1 MKALFRALLAIVGVL
16 ALVVVA
22 GVIYVTTFL
31 DPNDLKPRLVKAV
44 KDQAGLE
51 LALNGPLDWSFYPR
65 LGVSVEDAQ
74 TWLPEQAHDQ
84 TPFASFKRAE
94 VGVSFAPL
102 LSGEVEVEGVF
113 LDGLKLDLKRDADGR
128 GNWESL
134 LQHAADAAESG
145 AADKALPPAKSAGVA
160 MADETQGDAGVSD
173 GAEGMAVNLDI
184 ASIQVTNGQITYQD
198 AASGLDMTLN
208 ELALSSSN
216 VSPTKA
222 FPVELSFV
230 AEGREPELRSTINLD
245 GKVALDLQ
253 NGRHVLTGISLDTA
267 TSMPSLSEQSQQLA
281 LEIDT
286 LTLDTE
292 QQRYRIE
299 GGELDASL
307 NEPSLGEKA
316 LPVKATF
323 GAEADLAEGTATLS
337 DLLLTSGS
345 DLRLSGAL
353 KASDITGEALSYS
366 GQFKLAPLSPKAWMT
381 RVGMQAPQ
389 TARGDALTSLAFS
402 SPLKGDL
409 SQVQL
414 TNLVMALD
422 DTTINGRLGSSFDA
436 SQITF
441 DLDVDALNLDDY
453 LPPQTS
459 EKTANLGTGVTAGLV
474 APAYAADGDAEVLP
488 VELLR
493 TLGLKG
499 QLDIANLT
507 ASGLEMR
514 KVSAKLS
521 GQPGL
526 QQLDSLTASLYGGSL
541 AASARIDSRKTPL
554 TMSFGEKL
562 TNLDI
567 APFLK
572 ALAPEQDDIL
582 RGRLT
587 LNGDYTTSTNQLDSM
602 KRNLNGSGDFEIR
615 NGEILDVNVSE
626 KMCTTVATL
635 SGKTSSR
642 DWAAN
647 TPLER
652 AQGSFK
658 VTNGVISNQDLAL
671 AIPGIALD
679 GKGQLN
685 LPTEAFDYN
694 VAARFIE
701 GTDDAACEVNPR
713 LVKLRFPVQCQGNL
727 SGEPGEWCGF
737 DQKGFQTAAAE
748 LAKDEA
754 KRKAGEKVSEKLD
767 EKLDEDTRKK
777 IDDKLGEGASDKL
790 KGAIQ
795 GLFN

>member
-65 LGVSVEDAQ
+65 LGVSVEDAEA
-74 TWLPEQAHDQ
+74 WLPEQERDQ
-84 TPFASFKRAE
+84 SPFASFTRAE
-94 VGVSFAPL
+94 VGVSFTPL

-113 LDGLKLDLKRDADGR
+113 LDGLKLALERDAQGR

-134 LQHAADAAESG
+134 LEHAAT
-145 AADKALPPAKSAGVA
+145 AADSGVADEALPPAKSAGVA
-160 MADETQGDAGVSD
+160 LADDTTPSVQNGAGS
-173 GAEGMAVNLDI
+173 MAVNLDI
-184 ASIQVTNGQITYQD
+184 ASVQVTNGQIAYQD

-208 ELALSSSN
+208 DVALTSSN
-216 VSPTKA
+216 VSPDKA

-230 AEGREPELRSTINLD
+230 ADGREPELQSTVSLD

-253 NGRHVLTGISLDTA
+253 GGRHVLTGVSLDT
-267 TSMPSLSEQSQQLA
+267 TTRMPSLGDKDQSVA
-281 LEIDT
+281 LDIDT
-286 LTLDTE
+286 LTLDTDK
-292 QQRYRIE
+292 QLYLAD
-299 GGELDASL
+299 GAELDATL
-307 NEPSLGEKA
+307 HQAALGDKA
-316 LPVKATF
+316 LPLKATF
-323 GAEADLAEGTATLS
+323 GAEADLAAGTANLEN
-337 DLLLTSGS
+337 LLLTSGS

-353 KASDITGEALSYS
+353 KAKDITGDALSYS

-381 RVGMQAPQ
+381 RVGMEAPQ
-389 TARGDALTSLAFS
+389 TAKSSALTSLAFS
-402 SPLKGDL
+402 SPFKGDM

-453 LPPQTS
+453 LAPAGAD
-459 EKTANLGTGVTAGLV
+459 EKTASLGEALTAGV
-474 APAYAADGDAEVLP
+474 IAPVYAADGDAELLP
-488 VELLR
+488 VALLK
-493 TLGLKG
+493 TLGLQG
-499 QLDIANLT
+499 QLDIGTLI
-507 ASGLEMR
+507 ASGLEMS
-514 KVSAKLS
+514 KVTAKLS
-521 GQPGL
+521 GQPGV

-541 AASARIDSRKTPL
+541 AANARIDSRKTPL
-554 TMSFGEKL
+554 SMSFGEKL

-572 ALAPEQDDIL
+572 ALAPEQKDIL

-587 LNGDYTTSTNQLDSM
+587 LNGDYTTSTNQIDSI
-602 KRNLNGSGDFEIR
+602 KRNLNGKGNFEIR
-615 NGEILDVNVSE
+615 NGEVLDVNISRE
-626 KMCTTVATL
+626 MCTAVATL

-642 DWAAN
+642 EWKAN

-652 AQGSFK
+652 AQGSFT

-701 GTDDAACEVNPR
+701 GADDAACEVNPR
-713 LVKLRFPVQCQGNL
+713 LIKLRFPVQCQGNL

-737 DQKGFQTAAAE
+737 DQKGFQSAAAE

>member
-65 LGVSVEDAQ
+65 LGVSVEDAEA
-74 TWLPEQAHDQ
+74 WLPEQERDQ
-84 TPFASFKRAE
+84 SPFASFTRAE
-94 VGVSFAPL
+94 VGVSFTPL

-113 LDGLKLDLKRDADGR
+113 LDGLKLALERDAQGR

-134 LQHAADAAESG
+134 LEHAATAADSG
-145 AADKALPPAKSAGVA
+145 AADEALPPAKSAGVA
-160 MADETQGDAGVSD
+160 LADDTTPSVQNGAGS
-173 GAEGMAVNLDI
+173 MAVNLDI
-184 ASIQVTNGQITYQD
+184 ASVQVTNGQIAYQD
-198 AASGLDMTLN
+198 AASGLEMTLN
-208 ELALSSSN
+208 DVALTSSN
-216 VSPTKA
+216 VSPDKA

-230 AEGREPELRSTINLD
+230 ADGREPELQSTVSLD

-253 NGRHVLTGISLDTA
+253 GGRHVLSGVSLDT
-267 TSMPSLSEQSQQLA
+267 TTRMPSLGDKDQSVA
-281 LEIDT
+281 LDIDT
-286 LTLDTE
+286 LTLDTDK
-292 QQRYRIE
+292 QLYLAD
-299 GGELDASL
+299 GAELDATL
-307 NEPSLGEKA
+307 HQAALGDKA
-316 LPVKATF
+316 LPLKATF
-323 GAEADLAEGTATLS
+323 GAEADLAAGTANLEN
-337 DLLLTSGS
+337 LLLTSGS

-353 KASDITGEALSYS
+353 KAKDITGDALSYS

-381 RVGMQAPQ
+381 RVGMEAPQ
-389 TARGDALTSLAFS
+389 TAKSSALTSLAFS
-402 SPLKGDL
+402 SPFKGDM

-453 LPPQTS
+453 LAPAGAD
-459 EKTANLGTGVTAGLV
+459 EKTASLGEALTAGV
-474 APAYAADGDAEVLP
+474 IAPVYAADGDAELLP
-488 VELLR
+488 VALLK
-493 TLGLKG
+493 TLGLQG
-499 QLDIANLT
+499 QLDIGTLI
-507 ASGLEMR
+507 ASGLEMS
-514 KVSAKLS
+514 KVTAKLS
-521 GQPGL
+521 GQPGV

-541 AASARIDSRKTPL
+541 AANARIDSRKTPL
-554 TMSFGEKL
+554 SMSFGEKL

-572 ALAPEQDDIL
+572 ALAPEQKDIL

-587 LNGDYTTSTNQLDSM
+587 LNGDYTTSTNQIDSI
-602 KRNLNGSGDFEIR
+602 KRNLNGKGNFEIR
-615 NGEILDVNVSE
+615 NGEVLDANISKE
-626 KMCTTVATL
+626 MCTAVATL

-642 DWAAN
+642 EWKAN

-652 AQGSFK
+652 AQGSFT

-701 GTDDAACEVNPR
+701 GADDAACEVNPR
-713 LVKLRFPVQCQGNL
+713 LIKLRFPVQCQGNL

-737 DQKGFQTAAAE
+737 DQKGFQSAAAE

>member
-65 LGVSVEDAQ
+65 LGVSVEDAEA
-74 TWLPEQAHDQ
+74 WLPEQERDQ
-84 TPFASFKRAE
+84 SPFASFTRAE
-94 VGVSFAPL
+94 VGVSFTPL

-113 LDGLKLDLKRDADGR
+113 LDGLKLALERDAQGR

-134 LQHAADAAESG
+134 LEHAATAADSG
-145 AADKALPPAKSAGVA
+145 AADEALPPAKSAGVA
-160 MADETQGDAGVSD
+160 LADDTTPSVQNGAGS
-173 GAEGMAVNLDI
+173 MAVNLDI
-184 ASIQVTNGQITYQD
+184 ASVQVTNGQIAYQD
-198 AASGLDMTLN
+198 AASGLEMTLN
-208 ELALSSSN
+208 DVALTSSN
-216 VSPTKA
+216 VSPDKA

-230 AEGREPELRSTINLD
+230 ADGREPELQSTVSLD

-253 NGRHVLTGISLDTA
+253 GGRHVLTGVSLDT
-267 TSMPSLSEQSQQLA
+267 TTRMPSLGDKDQSVA
-281 LEIDT
+281 LDIDT
-286 LTLDTE
+286 LTLDTDK
-292 QQRYRIE
+292 QLYLAD
-299 GGELDASL
+299 GAELDATL
-307 NEPSLGEKA
+307 HQAALGDKA
-316 LPVKATF
+316 LPLKATF
-323 GAEADLAEGTATLS
+323 GAEADLAAGTANLEN
-337 DLLLTSGS
+337 LLLTSGS

-353 KASDITGEALSYS
+353 KAKDITGDALSYS

-381 RVGMQAPQ
+381 RVGMEAPQ
-389 TARGDALTSLAFS
+389 TAKSSALTSLAFS
-402 SPLKGDL
+402 SPFKGDM

-453 LPPQTS
+453 LAPAGAD
-459 EKTANLGTGVTAGLV
+459 EKTASLGEALTAGV
-474 APAYAADGDAEVLP
+474 IAPVYAADGDAELLP
-488 VELLR
+488 VALLK
-493 TLGLKG
+493 TLGLQG
-499 QLDIANLT
+499 QLDIGTLI
-507 ASGLEMR
+507 ASGLEMS
-514 KVSAKLS
+514 KVTAKLS
-521 GQPGL
+521 GQPGV

-541 AASARIDSRKTPL
+541 AANARIDSRKTPL
-554 TMSFGEKL
+554 SMSFGEKL

-572 ALAPEQDDIL
+572 ALAPEQKDIL

-587 LNGDYTTSTNQLDSM
+587 LNGDYTTSTNQIDSI
-602 KRNLNGSGDFEIR
+602 KRNLNGKGNFEIR
-615 NGEILDVNVSE
+615 NGEVLDVNISRE
-626 KMCTTVATL
+626 MCTAVATL

-642 DWAAN
+642 EWKAN

-652 AQGSFK
+652 AQGSFT

-701 GTDDAACEVNPR
+701 GADDAACEVNPR
-713 LVKLRFPVQCQGNL
+713 LIKLRFPVQCQGNL

-737 DQKGFQTAAAE
+737 DQKGFQSAAAE

>member
-65 LGVSVEDAQ
+65 LGVSVEDAEA
-74 TWLPEQAHDQ
+74 WLPEQERDQ
-84 TPFASFKRAE
+84 SPFASFTRAE
-94 VGVSFAPL
+94 VGVSFTPL

-113 LDGLKLDLKRDADGR
+113 LDGLKLALERDAQGR

-134 LQHAADAAESG
+134 LEHAATAADSG
-145 AADKALPPAKSAGVA
+145 AADEALPPAKSAGVA
-160 MADETQGDAGVSD
+160 LADDTTPSVQNGAGS
-173 GAEGMAVNLDI
+173 MAVNLDI
-184 ASIQVTNGQITYQD
+184 ASVQVTNGQIAYQD

-208 ELALSSSN
+208 DVALTSSN
-216 VSPTKA
+216 VSPDKA

-230 AEGREPELRSTINLD
+230 ADGREPELQSTVSLD

-253 NGRHVLTGISLDTA
+253 GGRHVLTGVSLDT
-267 TSMPSLSEQSQQLA
+267 TTRMPSLGDKDQSVA
-281 LEIDT
+281 LDIDT
-286 LTLDTE
+286 LTLDTDK
-292 QQRYRIE
+292 QLYLVD
-299 GGELDASL
+299 GAELDATL
-307 NEPSLGEKA
+307 HQAALGDKA
-316 LPVKATF
+316 LPLKATF
-323 GAEADLAEGTATLS
+323 GAEADLAAGTANLEN
-337 DLLLTSGS
+337 LLLTSGS

-353 KASDITGEALSYS
+353 KAKDITGDALSYS

-381 RVGMQAPQ
+381 RVGMEAPQ
-389 TARGDALTSLAFS
+389 TAKSSALTSLAFS
-402 SPLKGDL
+402 SPFKGDM

-453 LPPQTS
+453 LAPAGAD
-459 EKTANLGTGVTAGLV
+459 EKTASLGEALTAGV
-474 APAYAADGDAEVLP
+474 IAPVYAADGDAELLP
-488 VELLR
+488 VALLK
-493 TLGLKG
+493 TLGLQG
-499 QLDIANLT
+499 QLDIGTLI
-507 ASGLEMR
+507 ASGLEMS
-514 KVSAKLS
+514 KVTAKLS
-521 GQPGL
+521 GQPGV

-541 AASARIDSRKTPL
+541 AANARIDSRKTPL
-554 TMSFGEKL
+554 SMSFGEKL

-572 ALAPEQDDIL
+572 ALAPEQKDIL

-587 LNGDYTTSTNQLDSM
+587 LNGDYTTSTNQIDSI
-602 KRNLNGSGDFEIR
+602 KRNLNGKGNFEIR
-615 NGEILDVNVSE
+615 NGEVLDVNISRE
-626 KMCTTVATL
+626 MCTAVATL

-642 DWAAN
+642 EWKAN

-652 AQGSFK
+652 AQGSFT

-701 GTDDAACEVNPR
+701 GADDAACEVNPR
-713 LVKLRFPVQCQGNL
+713 LIKLRFPVQCQGNL

-737 DQKGFQTAAAE
+737 DQKGFQSAAAE

>member
-65 LGVSVEDAQ
+65 LGVSVEDAEA
-74 TWLPEQAHDQ
+74 WLPEQERDQ
-84 TPFASFKRAE
+84 SPFASFTRAE
-94 VGVSFAPL
+94 VGVSFTPL

-113 LDGLKLDLKRDADGR
+113 LDGLKLALERDAQGR

-134 LQHAADAAESG
+134 LEHAATAADSG
-145 AADKALPPAKSAGVA
+145 AADEALPPAKSAGVA
-160 MADETQGDAGVSD
+160 LADDTTPSVQNGAGS
-173 GAEGMAVNLDI
+173 MAVNLDI
-184 ASIQVTNGQITYQD
+184 ASVQVTNGQIAYQD
-198 AASGLDMTLN
+198 AASGLEMTLN
-208 ELALSSSN
+208 DVALTSSN
-216 VSPTKA
+216 VSPDKA

-230 AEGREPELRSTINLD
+230 ADGREPELQSTVSLD

-253 NGRHVLTGISLDTA
+253 GGRHVLTGVSLDT
-267 TSMPSLSEQSQQLA
+267 TTRMPSLGDKDQSVA
-281 LEIDT
+281 LDIDT
-286 LTLDTE
+286 LTLDTDK
-292 QQRYRIE
+292 QLYLAD
-299 GGELDASL
+299 GAELDATL
-307 NEPSLGEKA
+307 HQAALGDKA
-316 LPVKATF
+316 LPLKATF
-323 GAEADLAEGTATLS
+323 GAEADLAAGTANLEN
-337 DLLLTSGS
+337 LLLTSGS

-353 KASDITGEALSYS
+353 KAKDITGDALSYS
-366 GQFKLAPLSPKAWMT
+366 DQFKLAPLSPKAWMT
-381 RVGMQAPQ
+381 RVGMEAPQ
-389 TARGDALTSLAFS
+389 TAKSSALTSLAFS
-402 SPLKGDL
+402 SPFKGDM

-453 LPPQTS
+453 LAPAGAD
-459 EKTANLGTGVTAGLV
+459 EKTASLGEALTAGV
-474 APAYAADGDAEVLP
+474 IAPVYAADGDAELLP
-488 VELLR
+488 VALLK
-493 TLGLKG
+493 TLGLQG
-499 QLDIANLT
+499 QLDIGTLI
-507 ASGLEMR
+507 ASGLEMS
-514 KVSAKLS
+514 KVTAKLS
-521 GQPGL
+521 GQPGV

-541 AASARIDSRKTPL
+541 AANARIDSRKTPL
-554 TMSFGEKL
+554 SMSFGEKL

-572 ALAPEQDDIL
+572 ALAPEQKDIL

-587 LNGDYTTSTNQLDSM
+587 LNGDYTTSTNQIDSI
-602 KRNLNGSGDFEIR
+602 KRNLNGKGNFEIR
-615 NGEILDVNVSE
+615 NGEVLDVNISKE
-626 KMCTTVATL
+626 MCTAVATL

-642 DWAAN
+642 EWKAN

-652 AQGSFK
+652 AQGSFT

-701 GTDDAACEVNPR
+701 GADDAACEVNPR
-713 LVKLRFPVQCQGNL
+713 LIKLRFPVQCQGNL

-737 DQKGFQTAAAE
+737 DQKGFQSAAAE

>member
-65 LGVSVEDAQ
+65 LGVSVEDAEA
-74 TWLPEQAHDQ
+74 WLPEQERDQ
-84 TPFASFKRAE
+84 SPFASFTRAE
-94 VGVSFAPL
+94 VGVSFTPL

-113 LDGLKLDLKRDADGR
+113 LDGLKLALERDAQGR

-134 LQHAADAAESG
+134 LEHAATAADSG
-145 AADKALPPAKSAGVA
+145 AAEEALPPAKSAGVA
-160 MADETQGDAGVSD
+160 LADDTTPSVQNGAGS
-173 GAEGMAVNLDI
+173 MAVNLDI
-184 ASIQVTNGQITYQD
+184 ASVQVTNGQIAYQD
-198 AASGLDMTLN
+198 AASGLEMTLN
-208 ELALSSSN
+208 DVALTSSN
-216 VSPTKA
+216 VSPDKA

-230 AEGREPELRSTINLD
+230 ADGREPELQSTVSLD

-253 NGRHVLTGISLDTA
+253 GGRHVLTGVSLDT
-267 TSMPSLSEQSQQLA
+267 TTRMPSLGDKDQSVA
-281 LEIDT
+281 LDIDT
-286 LTLDTE
+286 LTLDTDK
-292 QQRYRIE
+292 QLYLAD
-299 GGELDASL
+299 GAELDATL
-307 NEPSLGEKA
+307 HQAALGDKA
-316 LPVKATF
+316 LPLKATF
-323 GAEADLAEGTATLS
+323 GAEADLAAGTANLEN
-337 DLLLTSGS
+337 LLLTSGS

-353 KASDITGEALSYS
+353 KAKDITGDALSYS

-381 RVGMQAPQ
+381 RVGMEAPQ
-389 TARGDALTSLAFS
+389 TAKSSALTSLAFS
-402 SPLKGDL
+402 SPFKGDM

-453 LPPQTS
+453 LAPAGAD
-459 EKTANLGTGVTAGLV
+459 EKTASLGEALTAGV
-474 APAYAADGDAEVLP
+474 IAPVYAADGDAELLP
-488 VELLR
+488 VALLK
-493 TLGLKG
+493 TLGLQG
-499 QLDIANLT
+499 QLDIGTLI
-507 ASGLEMR
+507 ASGLEMS
-514 KVSAKLS
+514 KVTAKLS
-521 GQPGL
+521 GQPGV

-541 AASARIDSRKTPL
+541 AANARIDSRKTPL
-554 TMSFGEKL
+554 SMSFGEKL

-572 ALAPEQDDIL
+572 ALAPEQKDIL

-587 LNGDYTTSTNQLDSM
+587 LNGDYTTSTNQIDSI
-602 KRNLNGSGDFEIR
+602 KRNLNGKGNFEIR
-615 NGEILDVNVSE
+615 NGEVLDVNISKE
-626 KMCTTVATL
+626 MCTAVATL

-642 DWAAN
+642 EWKAN

-652 AQGSFK
+652 AQGSFT

-701 GTDDAACEVNPR
+701 GADDAACEVNPR
-713 LVKLRFPVQCQGNL
+713 LIKLRFPVQCQGNL

-737 DQKGFQTAAAE
+737 DQKGFQSAAAE

>member
-65 LGVSVEDAQ
+65 LGVSVEDAEA
-74 TWLPEQAHDQ
+74 WLPEQERDQ
-84 TPFASFKRAE
+84 SPFASFTRAE
-94 VGVSFAPL
+94 VGVSFTPL

-113 LDGLKLDLKRDADGR
+113 LDGLKLALERDAQGR

-134 LQHAADAAESG
+134 LEHAATAADSG
-145 AADKALPPAKSAGVA
+145 AADEALPPAKSAGVA
-160 MADETQGDAGVSD
+160 LADDTTPSVQNGAGS
-173 GAEGMAVNLDI
+173 MAVNLDI
-184 ASIQVTNGQITYQD
+184 ASVQVTNGQIAYQD

-208 ELALSSSN
+208 DVALTSSN
-216 VSPTKA
+216 VSPDKA

-230 AEGREPELRSTINLD
+230 ADGREPELQSTVSLD

-253 NGRHVLTGISLDTA
+253 GGRHVLTGVSLDT
-267 TSMPSLSEQSQQLA
+267 TTRMPSLGDKDQSVA
-281 LEIDT
+281 LDIDT
-286 LTLDTE
+286 LTLDTDK
-292 QQRYRIE
+292 QLYLAD
-299 GGELDASL
+299 GAELDATL
-307 NEPSLGEKA
+307 HQAALGDKA
-316 LPVKATF
+316 LPLKATF
-323 GAEADLAEGTATLS
+323 GAEADLAAGTANLEN
-337 DLLLTSGS
+337 LLLTSGS

-353 KASDITGEALSYS
+353 KAKDITGDALSYS

-381 RVGMQAPQ
+381 RVGMEAPQ
-389 TARGDALTSLAFS
+389 TAKSSALTSLAFS
-402 SPLKGDL
+402 SPFKGDM

-453 LPPQTS
+453 LAPAGAD
-459 EKTANLGTGVTAGLV
+459 EKTASLGEALTAGV
-474 APAYAADGDAEVLP
+474 IAPVYAADGDAELLP
-488 VELLR
+488 VALLK
-493 TLGLKG
+493 TLGLQG
-499 QLDIANLT
+499 QLDIGTLI
-507 ASGLEMR
+507 ASGLEMS
-514 KVSAKLS
+514 KVTAKLS
-521 GQPGL
+521 GQPGV

-541 AASARIDSRKTPL
+541 AANARIDSRKTPL
-554 TMSFGEKL
+554 SMSFGEKL

-572 ALAPEQDDIL
+572 ALAPEQKDIL

-587 LNGDYTTSTNQLDSM
+587 LNGDYTTSTNQIDSI
-602 KRNLNGSGDFEIR
+602 KRNLNGKGNFEIR
-615 NGEILDVNVSE
+615 NGEVLDVNISRE
-626 KMCTTVATL
+626 MCTAVATL

-642 DWAAN
+642 EWKAN

-652 AQGSFK
+652 AQGSFT

-701 GTDDAACEVNPR
+701 GADDAACEVNPR
-713 LVKLRFPVQCQGNL
+713 LIKLRFPVQCQGNL

-737 DQKGFQTAAAE
+737 DQKGFQSAAAE

>member
-65 LGVSVEDAQ
+65 LGVSVEDAEA
-74 TWLPEQAHDQ
+74 WLPEQERDQ
-84 TPFASFKRAE
+84 SPFASFTRAE
-94 VGVSFAPL
+94 VGVSFTPL

-113 LDGLKLDLKRDADGR
+113 LDGLKLALERDAQGR

-134 LQHAADAAESG
+134 LEHAATAADSG
-145 AADKALPPAKSAGVA
+145 AADEALPPAKSAGVA
-160 MADETQGDAGVSD
+160 LADDTTPSVQNGAGS
-173 GAEGMAVNLDI
+173 MAVNLDI
-184 ASIQVTNGQITYQD
+184 ASVQVTNGQIAYQD

-208 ELALSSSN
+208 DVALTSSN
-216 VSPTKA
+216 VSPDKA

-230 AEGREPELRSTINLD
+230 ADGREPELQSTVSLD

-253 NGRHVLTGISLDTA
+253 GGRHVLTGVSLDT
-267 TSMPSLSEQSQQLA
+267 TTRMPSLGDKDQSVA
-281 LEIDT
+281 LDIDT
-286 LTLDTE
+286 LTLDTDK
-292 QQRYRIE
+292 QLYLAD
-299 GGELDASL
+299 GAELDATL
-307 NEPSLGEKA
+307 HQAALGDKA
-316 LPVKATF
+316 LPLKATF
-323 GAEADLAEGTATLS
+323 GAEADLAAGTANLEN
-337 DLLLTSGS
+337 LLLTSGS

-353 KASDITGEALSYS
+353 KAKDITGDALSYS

-381 RVGMQAPQ
+381 RVGMEAPQ
-389 TARGDALTSLAFS
+389 TAKSSALTSLAFS
-402 SPLKGDL
+402 SPFKGDM

-453 LPPQTS
+453 LAPAGED
-459 EKTANLGTGVTAGLV
+459 EKTASLGEALTAGV
-474 APAYAADGDAEVLP
+474 IAPVYAADGDAELLP
-488 VELLR
+488 VALLK
-493 TLGLKG
+493 TLGLQG
-499 QLDIANLT
+499 QLDIGTLI
-507 ASGLEMR
+507 ASGLEMS
-514 KVSAKLS
+514 KVTAKLS
-521 GQPGL
+521 GQPGV

-541 AASARIDSRKTPL
+541 AANARIDSRKTPL
-554 TMSFGEKL
+554 SMSFGEKL

-572 ALAPEQDDIL
+572 ALAPEQKDIL

-587 LNGDYTTSTNQLDSM
+587 LNGDYTTSTNQIDSI
-602 KRNLNGSGDFEIR
+602 KRNLNGKGNFEIR
-615 NGEILDVNVSE
+615 NGEVLDVNISRE
-626 KMCTTVATL
+626 MCTAVATL

-642 DWAAN
+642 EWKAN

-652 AQGSFK
+652 AQGSFT

-701 GTDDAACEVNPR
+701 GADDAACEVNPR
-713 LVKLRFPVQCQGNL
+713 LIKLRFPVQCQGNL

-737 DQKGFQTAAAE
+737 DQKGFQSAAAE

>member
-65 LGVSVEDAQ
+65 LGVSVEDAEA
-74 TWLPEQAHDQ
+74 WLPEQERNQ
-84 TPFASFKRAE
+84 SPFASFTRAE
-94 VGVSFAPL
+94 VGVSFTPL
-102 LSGEVEVEGVF
+102 LSGEVEVEGVY
-113 LDGLKLDLKRDADGR
+113 LDGLKLALERDAQGR

-134 LQHAADAAESG
+134 LEHAATAADSG
-145 AADKALPPAKSAGVA
+145 AADEALPPAKSAGVA
-160 MADETQGDAGVSD
+160 LADDTTPSVQNGAGS
-173 GAEGMAVNLDI
+173 MAVNLDI
-184 ASIQVTNGQITYQD
+184 ASVQVTNGQIAYQD

-208 ELALSSSN
+208 DVALTSTN
-216 VSPTKA
+216 VSPDKA

-230 AEGREPELRSTINLD
+230 ADGREPELQSTVSLD

-253 NGRHVLTGISLDTA
+253 GGRHVLSGVSLDT
-267 TSMPSLSEQSQQLA
+267 TTRMPSLGDKDQSVA
-281 LEIDT
+281 LDIDT
-286 LTLDTE
+286 LTLDTDK
-292 QQRYRIE
+292 QLYLAD
-299 GGELDASL
+299 GAELDATL
-307 NEPSLGEKA
+307 HQAALGDKA
-316 LPVKATF
+316 LPLKATF
-323 GAEADLAEGTATLS
+323 GAEADLAAGTANLEN
-337 DLLLTSGS
+337 LLLTSGS

-353 KASDITGEALSYS
+353 KAKDITGDALSYS

-381 RVGMQAPQ
+381 RVGMEAPQ
-389 TARGDALTSLAFS
+389 TAKSSALTSLAFS
-402 SPLKGDL
+402 SPFKGDM

-453 LPPQTS
+453 LAPAGAD
-459 EKTANLGTGVTAGLV
+459 EKTASLGEALTAGV
-474 APAYAADGDAEVLP
+474 IAPVYAADGDAELLP
-488 VELLR
+488 VALLK
-493 TLGLKG
+493 TLGLQG
-499 QLDIANLT
+499 QLDIGTLI
-507 ASGLEMR
+507 ASGLEMS
-514 KVSAKLS
+514 KVTAKLS
-521 GQPGL
+521 GQPGV

-541 AASARIDSRKTPL
+541 AANARIDSRKTPL
-554 TMSFGEKL
+554 SMSFGEKL

-572 ALAPEQDDIL
+572 ALAPEHKDIL

-587 LNGDYTTSTNQLDSM
+587 LNGDYTTSTNQIDSI
-602 KRNLNGSGDFEIR
+602 KRNLNGKGNFEIR
-615 NGEILDVNVSE
+615 NGEVLDANISKE
-626 KMCTTVATL
+626 MCTAVATL

-642 DWAAN
+642 EWKAN

-652 AQGSFK
+652 AQGSFT

-701 GTDDAACEVNPR
+701 GADDAACEVNPR
-713 LVKLRFPVQCQGNL
+713 LIKLRFPVQCQGNL

-737 DQKGFQTAAAE
+737 DQKGFQSAAAE